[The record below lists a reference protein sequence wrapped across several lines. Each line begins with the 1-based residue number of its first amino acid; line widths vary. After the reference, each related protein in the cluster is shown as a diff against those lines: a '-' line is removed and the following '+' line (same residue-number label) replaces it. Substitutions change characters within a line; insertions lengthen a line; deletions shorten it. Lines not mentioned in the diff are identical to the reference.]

1 MNKHIDSRRFL
12 VSFDSHK
19 IPHIFTDVL
28 VVGSG
33 IAGLS
38 ATIEAARS
46 SSVLVVTKDKISQCN
61 TQYAQGGIASVI
73 SDKDSFSEHIK
84 DTLNA
89 GHGLCNVE
97 VVEGIVKEG
106 PLRIKELISM
116 GVRFDKEDGSLALTQ
131 EGGHSHRRILR
142 ANGDTTGKEIER
154 GLIDAVRTNK
164 NVTIFEYTF
173 TIDLLVIDGVCKGII
188 AWHSQKGSL
197 LIWAKQ
203 TVLATGGCGRLY
215 RETTNPKV
223 AKGDGIAIAY
233 RAGVE
238 LQNMEFI
245 QFHPTTLYIA
255 GATRTL
261 ISETVRGEGGILK
274 NKNGER
280 FMGKYHKDLELAHR
294 DVVSRSIMKE
304 IQATDH
310 THVYLDVTHIPVEL
324 FSNRFPGIKAICDSF
339 DIDITKDMIPV
350 RPSAHYMI
358 GGIKTDQRGMT
369 NVLSLYACGEVTSTG
384 LHGANRLGSNSLLE
398 GLAYGHRVG
407 CEVRDKLKDNGF
419 GLSPR
424 HISYKVST
432 PKQGEL
438 DLGDVKDAL
447 QSLMWRNVGIERDK
461 KHLVEAKEM
470 IGYWSNYVLEKEF
483 LSPVGWEL
491 QNMLTV
497 ASVITEMAEKRE
509 ETRGV
514 HYRKDFPAKDDKNW
528 KQQITI
534 KSNIPL

>member
-38 ATIEAARS
+38 ATIEAAKS
-46 SSVLVVTKDKISQCN
+46 CSVLVVTKDKISESN

-73 SDKDSFSEHIK
+73 SNKDSFSEHIK
-84 DTLNA
+84 DTLDA
-89 GHGLCNVE
+89 GHGLCDSD
-97 VVEGIVKEG
+97 VVDGIVKEG
-106 PLRIKELISM
+106 PLRINELISM
-116 GVRFDKEDGSLALTQ
+116 GVNFDMEDGSLALTQ

-154 GLIDAVRTNK
+154 GLINTVKANK

-203 TVLATGGCGRLY
+203 TILATGGCGRLY

-238 LQNMEFI
+238 IQNMEFI

-255 GATRTL
+255 GASRTL

-280 FMGKYHKDLELAHR
+280 FMVKYHKDMELAHR
-294 DVVSRSIMKE
+294 DVVSRSILKE

-310 THVYLDVTHIPVEL
+310 THVYLDVTHIPVES

-358 GGIKTDQRGMT
+358 GGVKTDQRGMT
-369 NVLSLYACGEVTSTG
+369 NVLSLYACGEVASTG

-398 GLAYGHRVG
+398 GLVYGHRVG
-407 CEVRDKLKDNGF
+407 CEVRDKLKDNEF
-419 GLSPR
+419 GLSPQ
-424 HISYKVST
+424 HISYRVST

-461 KHLVEAKEM
+461 KHLSEAKEM
-470 IGYWSNYVLEKEF
+470 INYWSNYVLDKEF
-483 LSPVGWEL
+483 LTPVGWEL

-497 ASVITEMAEKRE
+497 ASIITEMAEKRE

-514 HYRKDFPAKDDKNW
+514 HYRKDFPAKDDKKW

-534 KSNIPL
+534 KRDIPL

>member
-19 IPHIFTDVL
+19 TPHIFTDVL
-28 VVGSG
+28 VIGSG

-38 ATIEAARS
+38 ATIQAAKS
-46 SSVLVVTKDKISQCN
+46 CSVLVVTKDKISESN

-73 SDKDSFSEHIK
+73 SKEDSFNAHIK
-84 DTLNA
+84 DTLDA
-89 GHGLCNVE
+89 GHGLCDSD
-97 VVEGIVKEG
+97 VVAGIVKEG

-116 GVRFDKEDGSLALTQ
+116 GVNFDRENGALALTR

-154 GLIDAVRTNK
+154 GLINAVKVNK
-164 NVTIFEYTF
+164 NVTILEYTF
-173 TIDLLVIDGVCKGII
+173 TIDLLVIDGICKGII
-188 AWHSQKGSL
+188 AWHNQKGSL
-197 LIWAKQ
+197 LILAKQ
-203 TVLATGGCGRLY
+203 TIIATGGCGRLY

-238 LQNMEFI
+238 MQNMEFI

-255 GATRTL
+255 GASRTL

-280 FMGKYHKDLELAHR
+280 FMVKYHKDLELAHR
-294 DVVSRSIMKE
+294 DVVSRSILKE

-310 THVYLDVTHIPVEL
+310 THVYLDVTHIPVES
-324 FSNRFPGIKAICDSF
+324 FSNRFPGIKAVCDSF

-358 GGIKTDQRGMT
+358 GGIRVDNCGMT
-369 NVLSLYACGEVTSTG
+369 NVSSLYACGEVSSTG

-398 GLAYGHRVG
+398 GLVYGHRVG
-407 CEVRDKLKDNGF
+407 CSAREHLKDNEF
-419 GLSPR
+419 GLSPQ

-461 KHLVEAKEM
+461 KHLCEAKEM
-470 IGYWSNYVLEKEF
+470 INYWSNYVLDKEF
-483 LSPVGWEL
+483 LSPAGWEL

-497 ASVITEMAEKRE
+497 ASIITEMAEKRE

-514 HYRKDFPAKDDKNW
+514 HYRKDFPSKDDKKW

-534 KSNIPL
+534 KRDIPL